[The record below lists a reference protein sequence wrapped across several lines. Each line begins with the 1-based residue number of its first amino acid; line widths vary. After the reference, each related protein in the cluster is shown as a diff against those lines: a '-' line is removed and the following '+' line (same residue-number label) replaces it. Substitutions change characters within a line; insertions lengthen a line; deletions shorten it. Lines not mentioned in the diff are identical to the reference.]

1 MSRKQAC
8 HVSGRQLAH
17 LPSGCAMNTV
27 VHVIEDPSL
36 AFMAT
41 PLAGAAPWC
50 ERPLVQALVGV
61 GLTLSLG
68 AVALLPKS
76 VQAQSSP
83 SQAASAESPQALRQF
98 DIPAGPL
105 DAVLG
110 QFGQQAGVLVGV
122 DSRLTQDKRSEG
134 LSGRYDVTHGLERLL
149 LGTGLQA
156 VRGQQGRYVLQPV
169 PQSEVQELGALT
181 VSGSF
186 GRDISTEGSG
196 SYAARGASLMKSAE
210 SLRDI
215 PQSVTVV
222 TRQRMDD
229 FNLNSLEDVL
239 SQTTGLSLE
248 TLGAG
253 NKLFASRGFEIRNMQ
268 VDGVSKGFW
277 GGTSAMGIQPD
288 MAMYDRVE
296 VLRGAAGLLLGNGT
310 PGGTVNFVRKRPLAE
325 TYVGMEAQ
333 AGSWDYYR
341 MMLDATGALNA
352 DGSLRARAVASY
364 EDRGY
369 YTSKTASR
377 QPFFYGVIEYDI
389 TPQTQLTLGG
399 RYQHYLKDGAYWYG
413 GLPSSTDGSDLGLKR
428 STSFGPSWAYYKA
441 ETQEY
446 LAEARHHLNDSW
458 TFKVSGTYQKT
469 QRSDTTLWLRGNANP
484 QTLTGAYLVASATPD
499 EKLETKAIDA
509 NVTGKFDMF
518 GREHTVV
525 LGANRLEELGKGG
538 DIYDFADRVP
548 LDMSNP
554 HQVGVAE
561 KDLTPTPNHER
572 TVSQGVYGTL
582 RMQVADPV
590 TLVLGG
596 RLSWYDYQDKL
607 TPSSNFKQT
616 REFTPYGGVLVDLTS
631 QWTVYASYADIF
643 EPQSSYKTV
652 SGSPLKPAI
661 GSNYELGI
669 KGELLDGRLNTS
681 LALFYIRQNDRAM
694 VDPDNATGCPGS
706 SSGGPCY
713 MTGGKV
719 ESKGIEAEIN
729 GEIVPGLQAWLGY
742 TYNNQVYLKD
752 RDSKGQATSSEGQAF
767 SSITPRHIFRAGA
780 SYRLPGTLNK
790 FTIGAGVS
798 AQSKTG
804 YYSGNVWRQQRGYA
818 VWNAFARYQV
828 DPRWSLSLNVD
839 NLFDRVY
846 YTSPGQNVYGEP
858 SNVMLTLRGQ
868 F

>member
-1 MSRKQAC
+1 MAHRRLPRRTAGLHSRGRLAHAVQGALIALACSSGALHATASAQTPAAQAD
-8 HVSGRQLAH
+8 GRQAYRI
-17 LPSGCAMNTV
+17 A
-27 VHVIEDPSL
+27 
-36 AFMAT
+36 
-41 PLAGAAPWC
+41 
-50 ERPLVQALVGV
+50 
-61 GLTLSLG
+61 
-68 AVALLPKS
+68 
-76 VQAQSSP
+76 
-83 SQAASAESPQALRQF
+83 
-98 DIPAGPL
+98 AGPL
-105 DAVLG
+105 DEALAN
-110 QFGQQAGVLVGV
+110 FASAAGVSVTVPPQLVRG
-122 DSRLTQDKRSEG
+122 RS
-134 LSGRYDVTHGLERLL
+134 SADIDGRYTVEEGFARLL
-149 LGTGLQA
+149 AGSGLYVEA
-156 VRGQQGRYVLQPV
+156 VPGGAYVVHRLPDAQGSGVSTLPAVTVTARGL
-169 PQSEVQELGALT
+169 
-181 VSGSF
+181 
-186 GRDISTEGSG
+186 STEGSH
-196 SYAARGASLMKSAE
+196 SYAAPGASIMKSAE

-253 NKLFASRGFEIRNMQ
+253 NKLFVARGFEIRNMQ

-325 TYVGMEAQ
+325 TYVGVEAQ
-333 AGSWDYYR
+333 AGSWNYYR
-341 MMLDATGALNA
+341 TMLDATGPLNA

-369 YTSKTASR
+369 YTSKTETR
-377 QPFFYGVIEYDI
+377 QPFFYGVLEYDI

-399 RYQHYLKDGAYWYG
+399 RYQHFRKDGAYWYG
-413 GLPSSTDGSDLGLKR
+413 GLPSSTDGSDLKLKR

-446 LAEARHHLNDSW
+446 FAEARHDFNDRW
-458 TFKVSGTYQKT
+458 TFKVAGTYQKT
-469 QRSDTTLWLRGNANP
+469 QRSDSTLWVRGNADP
-484 QTLTGAYLVASATPD
+484 QTLTGAYLIASATPR
-499 EKLETKAIDA
+499 EQLETKAIDA

-518 GREHTVV
+518 GRKHTVV
-525 LGANRLEELGKGG
+525 LGANRLEELGKSANV
-538 DIYDFADRVP
+538 YDFANRIP
-548 LDMSNP
+548 LDLSNP

-561 KDLTPTPNHER
+561 KDLEPNLSDER

-582 RMQVADPV
+582 RLQVADPV
-590 TLVLGG
+590 KLVLGG
-596 RLSWYDYQDKL
+596 RLSWYDYKDRL
-607 TPSSNFKQT
+607 APGSAFKQT
-616 REFTPYGGVLVDLTS
+616 REFTPYAGVLVDVTP
-631 QWTVYASYADIF
+631 QWTAYASYADIF
-643 EPQSSYKTV
+643 EPQSNNKTV
-652 SGSPLKPAI
+652 SGSPLQPAI

-681 LALFYIRQNDRAM
+681 LAVFYIRQNDRAM

-706 SSGGPCY
+706 ASGGPCY
-713 MTGGKV
+713 VNGGKV

-752 RDSKGQATSSEGQAF
+752 RDSTGQATSNEGQAF

-780 SYRLPGTLNK
+780 SYRLPGDFNK
-790 FTIGAGVS
+790 FTVGAGVS

-804 YYSGNVWRQQRGYA
+804 YYSGDIWRQQTGYA
-818 VWNAFARYQV
+818 IWNAFARYQI

-858 SNVMLTLRGQ
+858 RSAMLTLRGQ